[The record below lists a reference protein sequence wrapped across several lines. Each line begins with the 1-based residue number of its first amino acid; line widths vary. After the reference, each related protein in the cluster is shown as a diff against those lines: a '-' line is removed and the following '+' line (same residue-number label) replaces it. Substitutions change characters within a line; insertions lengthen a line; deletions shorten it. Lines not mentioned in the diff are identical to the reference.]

1 MRRRVPGHVTHMLL
15 ALVRHGIA
23 EDAGPAT
30 GHRDE
35 PRRLTPR
42 GATRMERAAD
52 GIARLGVAPAAV
64 LTSPLVRCVETAT
77 ILAERLAA
85 PVRTVEALRPGARL
99 EPVLDRVAEYPDAP
113 CVMVCGHMPDLA
125 FMVAD
130 LIGGGVVEFR
140 KGTLALVE
148 VTRPRAGG
156 GVLVGLH
163 RPAAL
168 RRLGSA

>member
-1 MRRRVPGHVTHMLL
+1 MLL

-35 PRRLTPR
+35 PRRLTPQ
-42 GATRMERAAD
+42 GASRMARAAE
-52 GIARLGVAPAAV
+52 GVARLGVAPAVV
-64 LTSPLVRCVETAT
+64 LTSPLTRCAETAA
-77 ILAERLAA
+77 ILGDRLGA
-85 PVRTVEALRPGARL
+85 PVRAVDALRPGARL
-99 EPVLDRVAEYPDAP
+99 EGVLDRAAEYPDAA
-113 CVMVCGHMPDLA
+113 CIMACGHMPDLA

-140 KGTLALVE
+140 KGTLALVDLH
-148 VTRPRAGG
+148 RPRPGG

-168 RRLGSA
+168 RRLAGG

>member
-1 MRRRVPGHVTHMLL
+1 MLL

-35 PRRLTPR
+35 PRRLTPQ
-42 GATRMERAAD
+42 GVARMTRAAD
-52 GIARLGVAPAAV
+52 GVARLGVAPAAV
-64 LTSPLVRCVETAT
+64 LTSPLTRCVETAG
-77 ILAERLAA
+77 ILAERLSA
-85 PVRTVEALRPGARL
+85 PVRAVDALRPGARL
-99 EPVLDRVAEYPDAP
+99 EGVLDHLAEYPDAP
-113 CVMVCGHMPDLA
+113 CVMACGHMPDLA

-140 KGTLALVE
+140 KGTLALVDMH
-148 VTRPRAGG
+148 RPRPGG

-163 RPAAL
+163 RPATL
-168 RRLGSA
+168 RRLAEG